1 MMKKRHKIISRV
13 SEIDYQRLERIAKT
27 YGFRSVYGLQIYVV
41 HCFLRVVDP
50 LGDKSDEV
58 LPEELIRMFPIR
70 NDAKDVYRAIRKV
83 RYRRRRKPESPELF
97 DRKEDPIHD
106 EISELF
112 SEEEDRGRSIEF
124 SDNLRK
130 RSER

>member
-1 MMKKRHKIISRV
+1 MKRHKIISRV
-13 SEIDYQRLERIAKT
+13 SENDYQRLERIAKT

-41 HCFLRVVDP
+41 RCFLRVVDP

-58 LPEELIRMFPIR
+58 LPEELIRMFPIKH
-70 NDAKDVYRAIRKV
+70 DAEDVYRAILRAKRHHRK
-83 RYRRRRKPESPELF
+83 RSQSPGLF
-97 DRKEDPIHD
+97 DAKSDGIHD
-106 EISELF
+106 EVAELF
-112 SEEEDRGRSIEF
+112 NEEEDYGRSIEF